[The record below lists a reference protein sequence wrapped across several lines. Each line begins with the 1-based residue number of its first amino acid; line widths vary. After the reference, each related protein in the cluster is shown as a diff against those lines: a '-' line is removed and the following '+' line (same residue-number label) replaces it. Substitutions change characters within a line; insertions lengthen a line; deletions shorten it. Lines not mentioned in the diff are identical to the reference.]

1 MGSARGRVALEQTG
15 EGTLNNVNLITA
27 FGAGLFSFIS
37 PCVLPLVPGYISFVS
52 GVSLESMQ
60 DDKHAKASLGKIAI
74 NCLLFILGFSAVF
87 VSLGASATYI
97 GQFLNDKLPLFS
109 KIAGVVVIIF
119 GLHVMGVFRI
129 PFLQYEKRFHSTSK
143 RLGLFGSFL
152 IGLAFA
158 FGWTPCIGPILGAI
172 LAFAST
178 QETVKEGVFLLS
190 AYSLGLGIPF
200 FAAGIGMN
208 AAIGLMKGMRKHYRK
223 VEIVSGIL
231 LIAVGIL
238 ILTDSLQRLAFL
250 FQGME

>member
-1 MGSARGRVALEQTG
+1 MEKI
-15 EGTLNNVNLITA
+15 NLITA

-52 GVSLESMQ
+52 GVSIESMK
-60 DDKHAKASLGKIAI
+60 DEARAKASLGKIAL

-97 GQFLNDKLPLFS
+97 GQFLTDKLPLFS

-129 PFLQYEKRFHSTSK
+129 PFLQYEKRFHTTSK

-152 IGLAFA
+152 VGLAFA

-172 LAFAST
+172 LAFAGT
-178 QETVKEGVFLLS
+178 QETVKEGVLLLS

-200 FAAGIGMN
+200 FVTGIAMN
-208 AAIGLMKGMRKHYRK
+208 SVMGLTRGMRAHYRK

-238 ILTDSLQRLAFL
+238 ILTNSLQRLAFM

>member
-1 MGSARGRVALEQTG
+1 MEKI
-15 EGTLNNVNLITA
+15 NLLTA

-52 GVSLESMQ
+52 GVSLENMKDGTKS
-60 DDKHAKASLGKIAI
+60 KASLGKIAV

-87 VSLGASATYI
+87 ISLGASATYI

-109 KIAGVVVIIF
+109 KIAGVVVIVF

-129 PFLQYEKRFHSTSK
+129 PFLQYEKRFHATSK

-152 IGLAFA
+152 VGVAFA

-178 QETVKEGVFLLS
+178 QETVSEGVLLLS

-208 AAIGLMKGMRKHYRK
+208 AAMGLMRGMRKHYRK
-223 VEIVSGIL
+223 VEIVSGLL

-238 ILTDSLQRLAFL
+238 ILTNSLQRLAFM
-250 FQGME
+250 FQGVE

>member
-1 MGSARGRVALEQTG
+1 MEKI
-15 EGTLNNVNLITA
+15 NLLTA

-52 GVSLESMQ
+52 GVSLESMKDGAQ
-60 DDKHAKASLGKIAI
+60 ARASMGKIAV

-87 VSLGASATYI
+87 VSMGASATYI

-129 PFLQYEKRFHSTSK
+129 PFLQYEKRFHASSK

-152 IGLAFA
+152 VGLAFA

-178 QETVKEGVFLLS
+178 QGTVKEGVLLLS

-208 AAIGLMKGMRKHYRK
+208 AAMGLMRGMRRHYRK
-223 VEIVSGIL
+223 VEIVSGLL

-238 ILTDSLQRLAFL
+238 ILTNSLQRLAFI
-250 FQGME
+250 FQGA

>member
-1 MGSARGRVALEQTG
+1 MEK
-15 EGTLNNVNLITA
+15 VNLITA

-52 GVSLESMQ
+52 GVSLENMKDGTRTKS
-60 DDKHAKASLGKIAI
+60 SLGKIAV
-74 NCLLFILGFSAVF
+74 NCLLFILGFSALF
-87 VSLGASATYI
+87 ISLGASATYI

-109 KIAGVVVIIF
+109 KIAGVVVIVF

-129 PFLQYEKRFHSTSK
+129 PFLNYEKRFHATSK

-152 IGLAFA
+152 VGVAFA

-178 QETVKEGVFLLS
+178 QETVSEGVLLLS

-208 AAIGLMKGMRKHYRK
+208 AAMGLMRGMRKHYRK
-223 VEIVSGIL
+223 VEIVSGLL

-238 ILTDSLQRLAFL
+238 ILTNSLQRLAFM

>member
-1 MGSARGRVALEQTG
+1 LEKI
-15 EGTLNNVNLITA
+15 NLLTA

-37 PCVLPLVPGYISFVS
+37 PCVLPLVPGYILFVS
-52 GVSLESMQ
+52 GVSLESMKGETQ
-60 DDKHAKASLGKIAI
+60 ARASMGKIAV
-74 NCLLFILGFSAVF
+74 NCVLFVLGFSVVF
-87 VSLGASATYI
+87 ISLGASATYI

-129 PFLQYEKRFHSTSK
+129 PFLNYEKRFHATSK

-152 IGLAFA
+152 VGLAFA

-178 QETVKEGVFLLS
+178 QETVKEGVLLLS
-190 AYSLGLGIPF
+190 AYSLGLGLPF
-200 FAAGIGMN
+200 LAAGIGMN
-208 AAIGLMKGMRKHYRK
+208 AALGLMRGMRKHYRK
-223 VEIVSGIL
+223 VEVVSGIL

-238 ILTDSLQRLAFL
+238 ILTNSLQRLAFM
-250 FQGME
+250 FQGVE

>member
-1 MGSARGRVALEQTG
+1 ME
-15 EGTLNNVNLITA
+15 NVNLLTA

-52 GVSLESMQ
+52 GVSLESMT
-60 DDKHAKASLGKIAI
+60 DGAKARASMGKVAV
-74 NCLLFILGFSAVF
+74 NCVLFVLGFSAVF
-87 VSLGASATYI
+87 IAMGASATYI

-129 PFLQYEKRFHSTSK
+129 PFLNYEKRFHSTSK

-152 IGLAFA
+152 VGLAFA

-178 QETVKEGVFLLS
+178 QETVKEGVLLLS

-200 FAAGIGMN
+200 LAAGIGMN
-208 AAIGLMKGMRKHYRK
+208 AALGFTRGIRRHYRK

-231 LIAVGIL
+231 LIAVGVL
-238 ILTDSLQRLAFL
+238 ILTNSLQRLAFM
-250 FQGME
+250 FQGIE